1 MYYMMAE
8 YTIYMYICLHV
19 VYLIQTPRQEG
30 GVGGGGREVKGCGGG
45 RREGGKGV
53 RWGEEGGR

>member
-30 GVGGGGREVKGCGGG
+30 GVGGGGRE
-45 RREGGKGV
+45 GGKGV